1 LNHPTRPPPHHH
13 QRWRRRWPNPLDP
26 SAAAAAARGY
36 AERLPGA
43 PNSSLVRSEL
53 IDAGGAAGVGW
64 VGSIW
69 ALGGLGFG
77 EVDREGGSWDG

>member
-1 LNHPTRPPPHHH
+1 
-13 QRWRRRWPNPLDP
+13 
-26 SAAAAAARGY
+26 
-36 AERLPGA
+36 
-43 PNSSLVRSEL
+43 
-53 IDAGGAAGVGW
+53 VGS

>member
-1 LNHPTRPPPHHH
+1 
-13 QRWRRRWPNPLDP
+13 
-26 SAAAAAARGY
+26 
-36 AERLPGA
+36 
-43 PNSSLVRSEL
+43 
-53 IDAGGAAGVGW
+53 VGW